1 MAWKLL
7 KSITRTITLNGE
19 ELTLM
24 ATQYSGKRR
33 LRGGWKNVIS
43 TTGKCSKFPDCEWF
57 PENTDGLE
65 TASFSCEGFE
75 PETKGFAII
84 DEIVTSMV
92 RVLKGWADESE
103 IDKVIKKR
111 VK

>member
-7 KSITRTITLNGE
+7 KSITRTINLNGE

-75 PETKGFAII
+75 PETKGFDVI

-103 IDKVIKKR
+103 IDEIIKKR